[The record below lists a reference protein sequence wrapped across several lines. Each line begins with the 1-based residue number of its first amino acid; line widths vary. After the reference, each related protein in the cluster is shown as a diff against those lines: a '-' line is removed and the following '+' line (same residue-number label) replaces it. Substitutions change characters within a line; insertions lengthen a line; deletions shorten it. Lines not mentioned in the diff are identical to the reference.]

1 MIDVSIVIVS
11 WNVADLLAKCL
22 DSILASPFDMNR
34 LEIIVVDSASS
45 DKTVAILR
53 ENYPQVKLLAQSENV
68 GFTRGNN
75 IGFAASRGRTI
86 FMLNPDTELLGDA
99 LPQML
104 AYLDSHAEVGIVG
117 PHTLNSDASYQ
128 SSRRNFPS
136 KTLAFF
142 ESSFL
147 QGLASRNML
156 DEFYL
161 NNYPVDAVLEVGWM
175 QGSALLVRREIY
187 EKLGGLDEAFVMYF
201 EELDWCKRAADAG
214 WKLVYLGTAKIIH
227 HGGKSTEQIGAK
239 KHIWFQ
245 ESKIRYYRKHHGALF
260 ATILRLF
267 LLFNYLWQIS
277 EEGLKALIGHKREL
291 RKERLTIYWQV
302 LRSGLKG

>member
-1 MIDVSIVIVS
+1 MVDVSIVIVS

-22 DSILASPFDMNR
+22 DSILASPINMNR

-45 DKTVAILR
+45 DRTVAMLR
-53 ENYPQVKLLAQSENV
+53 ENYPQVKLMAQSENV

-75 IGFAASRGRTI
+75 IGFAASKGRTI

-99 LPQML
+99 LTQML
-104 AYLDSHAEVGIVG
+104 AYLDSHSEVGIVG
-117 PHTLNSDASYQ
+117 PHTLNTDGTYQ

-147 QGLASRNML
+147 QGIAPKSLL
-156 DEFYL
+156 DNFYL
-161 NNYPVDAVLEVGWM
+161 NNHPVDAVLEVGWM

-201 EELDWCKRAADAG
+201 EELDWCKRASDAG

-239 KHIWFQ
+239 KHIYFQ
-245 ESKIRYYRKHHGALF
+245 ESKIRYYRKHHGAAF
-260 ATILRLF
+260 ATVLRLF
-267 LLFNYLWQIS
+267 LLFNYLWQLS

-291 RKERLTIYWQV
+291 RKERLNIYWQV